1 MSIDFTAVDFET
13 ANSYRG
19 SPCSVGLVKVR
30 NGEVVAETTTL
41 IRPPTAAGHF
51 DRFNVSLHG
60 ITADMVANAPT
71 WCEVLPWMVDFIG
84 DDVVVCHNAGFDI
97 GVLRYACAADNV
109 PWPALSFLCTLV
121 AARRSQQ
128 LPSYRLPFVAK
139 ALGVPLPRHHDAAD
153 DARAAA
159 LIAVAMGRLY
169 PVGGDIHAL
178 AAALGV
184 YVGRMAAGVYSGC
197 VHISTGTAHRLTHP
211 DINPDAD
218 PDHALYGQV
227 MVFTGALMTMTRQ
240 IAWDTIAQLGA
251 IAEPGVTKRT
261 NILVIGDLNPAT
273 LTPGLEMTAKT
284 AKVFRLQAKGQ
295 PIELMTEDDFV
306 RAM

>member
-1 MSIDFTAVDFET
+1 MSVDFTAVDFET

-30 NGEVVAETTTL
+30 DGEVVAEASTL
-41 IRPPTAAGHF
+41 IQPPVVAGHF
-51 DRFNVSLHG
+51 DAFNVSLHG

-109 PWPALSFLCTLV
+109 AWPAMSFLCTLV

-128 LPSYRLPFVAK
+128 LPSYRLPFVAE
-139 ALGVPLPRHHDAAD
+139 ALGLPLLSHHDAAD

-159 LIAVAMGRLY
+159 LIAIAMSRLH
-169 PVGGDIHAL
+169 PAGDDVHAL

-184 YVGRMAAGVYSGC
+184 HVGSMAAGIYTGC
-197 VHISTGTAHRLTHP
+197 VQIGTGHRLTRP
-211 DINPDAD
+211 DINADAD
-218 PDHALYGQV
+218 PTHALYGQA

-240 IAWDTIAQLGA
+240 VAWDTVARLGA
-251 IAEPGVTKRT
+251 IAETGVNKRT
-261 NILVIGDLNPAT
+261 NILVVGDLNPAT
-273 LTPGLEMTAKT
+273 LAPGMETTAKT

-295 PIELMTEDDFV
+295 LIELMTEDDFL
-306 RAM
+306 RAL

>member
-1 MSIDFTAVDFET
+1 MSVDFTAVDFET

-30 NGEVVAETTTL
+30 DGEVVAEASTL
-41 IRPPTAAGHF
+41 IQPPAAASHF
-51 DRFNVSLHG
+51 DPFNVSLHG
-60 ITADMVANAPT
+60 ITTDMVASAPT
-71 WCEVLPWMVDFIG
+71 WCEVLPWMVGFIG

-109 PWPALSFLCTLV
+109 AWPAMSFLCTLV

-128 LPSYRLPFVAK
+128 LPSYRLPFVAE
-139 ALGVPLPRHHDAAD
+139 ALGVPLLHHHDATG

-159 LIAVAMGRLY
+159 LIAVAMSRLY
-169 PVGGDIHAL
+169 PTGGDIHAL

-184 YVGRMAAGVYSGC
+184 HVGRMTAGVYTGC
-197 VHISTGTAHRLTHP
+197 IQVGTGYRLTHP

-218 PDHALYGQV
+218 PAHALYGQV

-240 IAWDTIAQLGA
+240 IAWDTVAQLGA
-251 IAEPGVTKRT
+251 IADTGVTKRT
-261 NILVIGDLNPAT
+261 NILVVGDLNPAT
-273 LTPGLEMTAKT
+273 LAPGMEMTAKT
-284 AKVFRLQAKGQ
+284 AKVFRLQTKGQ
-295 PIELMTEDDFV
+295 SIELMTEDDFL
-306 RAM
+306 RAV